1 VNVDVDVFGCCSLL
15 SLFFRVFAFASWQK
29 DGTES
34 SCGTTWEDANM
45 GTDSPVIQREQ
56 HTEIA
61 GYRQRPD
68 LSLRNTLDFTS
79 IGVNPSSYQ
88 DGTQPIHQNLGPI
101 MMVFKQQ
108 QNSQKSPR
116 TNFCNQTKLSDW
128 KEVRGAD
135 GDPSERPRYLEFW
148 PGWFHRKQ
156 PK

>member
-1 VNVDVDVFGCCSLL
+1 
-15 SLFFRVFAFASWQK
+15 
-29 DGTES
+29 
-34 SCGTTWEDANM
+34 M

-56 HTEIA
+56 QTEIA

-108 QNSQKSPR
+108 QKSKVQGQTFVIRPSCLTEKRSAVLMVTHQSGLDILNFGLDDSIANSRNK
-116 TNFCNQTKLSDW
+116 NF
-128 KEVRGAD
+128 
-135 GDPSERPRYLEFW
+135 
-148 PGWFHRKQ
+148 
-156 PK
+156 